1 MPSAPK
7 RHCLEPGCP
16 ELVDKGRCR
25 AHQTQRYRQIERY
38 RGSSTARGYDVDWRR
53 VRARVLAAE
62 PRCRMCVAAGRDIEN
77 GRVSWATEVDHI
89 IPLVQG
95 GARLDRAN
103 LQPLCGRCH
112 AEKTAREAR
121 G

>member
-1 MPSAPK
+1 MPTAPK

-16 ELVDKGRCR
+16 ELVTHGRCR
-25 AHQTQRYRQIERY
+25 VHQTREYRRIERY
-38 RGSSTARGYDVDWRR
+38 RGSSTARGYDADWRR
-53 VRARVLAAE
+53 IRARVLAAE
-62 PRCRMCVAAGRDIEN
+62 PSCRACRAMGVVTLARH
-77 GRVSWATEVDHI
+77 VDHI
-89 IPLVQG
+89 IPLMQG

-103 LQPLCGRCH
+103 LQPLCEQCH